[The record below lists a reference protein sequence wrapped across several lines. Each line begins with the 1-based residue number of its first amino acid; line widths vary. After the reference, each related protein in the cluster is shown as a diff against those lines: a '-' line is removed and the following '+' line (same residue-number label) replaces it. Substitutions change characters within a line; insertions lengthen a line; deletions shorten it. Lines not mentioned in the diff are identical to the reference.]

1 MIFEPEPGT
10 FLDLN
15 GERIDFVPLES
26 TGPAAVFVY
35 AESGKEGTVYKVLK
49 GREFYALK
57 VFYPEHR
64 NKRLL
69 ETTEKLSRFK
79 NLEGFRV
86 AERTIISQKLFP
98 DIVAR
103 YPDLNYS
110 VLMPWIDGT
119 VWGNLL
125 LMEDHPLQ
133 RERYFQIIRSL
144 MRAVNNLEVKGLAH
158 CDLSNN
164 NFIID
169 PALSSIQ
176 LIDIEDMYAPDM
188 PRPIPDIS
196 YGTPGYRTKWIAEKG
211 LWSPE
216 SDRFAS
222 AILCSEILTW
232 HDKDVRKNKAGNTSY
247 FDEDEIGENTE
258 RYQLVKECLSQL
270 SNDLAVLFERAW
282 FSQGFDQCPA
292 VADWVNAIEEV
303 RTSILKA
310 KEETELPMDKNLSK
324 RRGKTGRKSGQAR
337 RNDIPPKMEISHSIL
352 DFGKLQPS
360 ENVLEFWISNIGGAE
375 LTGNI
380 NSVSWMEVSP
390 SHFSLL
396 PGDHQIFTV
405 SLNSELPKPR
415 VGLEHRTL
423 SALVIESNIGEEVIG
438 ATYKFAKPSL
448 YKPQFGWIIIGL
460 IAIVLSGVYF
470 QKTSDPTGFRY
481 PIYYGLAGVFA
492 GLTTKTIKDFHKY
505 QDLLKAVG
513 INSLIILIGIPIL
526 DLPNDEIIETLAW
539 NSLLLIVLMV
549 VFARTVRRDKVGLE
563 KKGAEDEES
572 KVSRTPRS
580 GYAQETTEKST
591 REASVKHKTRRTSV
605 GSVYV
610 FADDGTALYS
620 SLPASNNWIV
630 WLEKGSELTIV
641 GPLEEAMASMRRFG
655 YYIEVV
661 DKNGNKGFVTA
672 TAVKIKYA

>member
-10 FLDLN
+10 SLDLN
-15 GERIDFVPLES
+15 GESIDFVPLEA

-57 VFYPEHR
+57 VFYPEYR

-98 DIVAR
+98 DVVAR

-125 LMEDHPLQ
+125 LMDDRPLQ
-133 RERYFQIIRSL
+133 REHDFQIIQSL
-144 MRAVNNLEVKGLAH
+144 MKAVYNLESKGLAH

-169 PALSSIQ
+169 PTLSSIQ

-216 SDRFAS
+216 GDRFAS

-258 RYQLVKECLSQL
+258 RYQLVKECLSRL
-270 SNDLAVLFERAW
+270 SNELAVLFEKAW
-282 FSQGFDQCPA
+282 FSEGFDQCPS
-292 VADWVNAIEEV
+292 VADWMNAIEEIGP
-303 RTSILKA
+303 SIFKA
-310 KEETELPMDKNLSK
+310 KEETPLPIDKNLSK
-324 RRGKTGRKSGQAR
+324 RREKTGRKSGQAR
-337 RNDIPPKMEISHSIL
+337 KNDIPPKMEISHSIL
-352 DFGKLQPS
+352 DFGRLRQP
-360 ENVLEFWISNIGGAE
+360 ENVLEFWISNIGGAV

-396 PGDHQIFTV
+396 PGDNQIFTV

-423 SALVIESNIGEEVIG
+423 SALVIESNTGEEVIG
-438 ATYKFAKPSL
+438 ATYKFAKPSF
-448 YKPQFGWIIIGL
+448 YKPEFGWLIIGL
-460 IAIVLSGVYF
+460 IAIILSAIYF
-470 QKTSDPTGFRY
+470 QKTSDSSGFRL

-505 QDLLKAVG
+505 QDILKAVG
-513 INSLIILIGIPIL
+513 INGLIILISFPIL
-526 DLPNDEIIETLAW
+526 NLPTDKIIETIVW
-539 NSLLLIVLMV
+539 NSLLLIFLMV
-549 VFARTVRRDKVGLE
+549 VFARTVKRDNVELE
-563 KKGAEDEES
+563 KRAAEVEEN
-572 KVSRTPRS
+572 KVSRTAQVRYP
-580 GYAQETTEKST
+580 QETTKKSM
-591 REASVKHKTRRTSV
+591 REAAIEQKTRQLSV

-610 FADDGTALYS
+610 YADDGTALYS

-672 TAVKIKYA
+672 TAVKIKYT